1 MQSLNG
7 AETTGSPVHSDF
19 PGVITKTPQANGGVK
34 PIITSHMIDGNSRTL
49 MPGERDLG
57 NMSKNSPT

>member
-7 AETTGSPVHSDF
+7 AEATGSPIHSDN
-19 PGVITKTPQANGGVK
+19 PYQLQKTSQENGRVP
-34 PIITSHMIDGNSRTL
+34 PIVTSHMTGNSGL

-57 NMSKNSPT
+57 NMSKNKPT